1 MAAGREALA
10 TMLVVRANAAR
21 KAARVAAQEEAA
33 HAAAHAAEKRT
44 TVAAQ
49 EEAARAA
56 AWAKELVEEAAADA
70 AAREEM
76 VRDHRRWDK
85 DMAADR
91 RVREIHELAS
101 ECHHHRNLAR
111 ARHAHQTDDE
121 GSNVV
126 DAGWGDALV

>member
-1 MAAGREALA
+1 MVVDRDALA
-10 TMLVVRANAAR
+10 AMLVVRANVAR

-33 HAAAHAAEKRT
+33 HTAAHAAEKQT

-56 AWAKELVEEAAADA
+56 ARAKELAEEAAADA

-76 VRDHRRWDK
+76 VHLRWDK
-85 DMAADR
+85 DMAAER
-91 RVREIHELAS
+91 RVREIHELTN
-101 ECHHHRNLAR
+101 ECHHRRNLAR